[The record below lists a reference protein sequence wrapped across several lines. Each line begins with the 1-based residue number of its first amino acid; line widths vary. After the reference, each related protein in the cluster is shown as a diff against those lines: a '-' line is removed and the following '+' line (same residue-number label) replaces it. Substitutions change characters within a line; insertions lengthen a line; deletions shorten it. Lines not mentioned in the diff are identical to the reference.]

1 MRSWKI
7 PGGVMS
13 QQTNGIYEFG
23 SFRLDAQERLLQ
35 RDGATISLT
44 PKAFDLLLAL
54 VERRGR
60 LVDKEELFQT
70 VWPDT
75 IVEES
80 NLSSNIALIRKA
92 LGDGENGLKFIE
104 TVPKRG
110 YRFAAPVREISRAV
124 AVDSSEAASPASAVP
139 AETVRPGARRRWQ
152 LILLVAGALIVVA
165 SGAVWW
171 IAFRQAPVLP
181 APKITPFTTLPGAEI
196 HPSFSPDGNQMA
208 FVWGGEKG
216 ENIDIYVKQIGNE
229 SLHRLTND
237 PAIDAA
243 PRWSPDGR
251 YIAFTRQ
258 NGLYLIPPLGGAERR
273 ITTFSAPLSPLF
285 AGDPDWSPDGERL
298 AVSSWNP
305 PQEPETFSLF
315 LVDRETGE
323 KKKLTSP
330 QAGTRGD
337 RFPAFSADGKTV
349 AFFRFISDAVGD
361 LYLVSVA
368 GGEPKRLTFDDA
380 GAISPTWTP
389 DGRDILFLS
398 TRDGDST
405 AGLWRNSANGGAP
418 KKVEA
423 IGQRIGN
430 IAISPQGNRLA
441 WTHGTND
448 FNIWQYNLTGPAT
461 QRQQEFLASTQ
472 YDVSPQYS
480 PDGKRVVFASDRS
493 GSWEIWVCDSAG
505 KSPLQLTEFKRGYTG
520 SPRWS
525 SDGRQIVFDSRAEG
539 NAEIY
544 VISAEGGKPRRLTS
558 DTAEDIVPSFSRD
571 GKWIYFCS
579 NRSGSLQIWKLPVAG
594 GQAAQVTKQGG
605 FDSCE
610 APDGQWLYYAKGR
623 GAPGIWRMPVA
634 GGEETLALDHHRA
647 GFWRYWAVTEKGI
660 YFTTAETPDHPLI
673 EFFNFATGKV
683 TTITTLE
690 KRIDGNVSGLSVSP
704 DGRALIWSQQDQT
717 GSDIMLMENFR

>member
-1 MRSWKI
+1 
-7 PGGVMS
+7 MS

-23 SFRLDAQERLLQ
+23 SFRLDAQERLLL
-35 RDGATISLT
+35 REGDSVPLT

-54 VERRGR
+54 VERHGR
-60 LVDKEELFQT
+60 LVDKEELFKT

-92 LGDGENGLKFIE
+92 LNDGENGQKFIE

-110 YRFAAPVREISRAV
+110 YRFAASVREISRAV
-124 AVDSSEAASPASAVP
+124 DGDSTEAASPASAVP
-139 AETVRPGARRRWQ
+139 AETVRPSERRRWS
-152 LILLVAGALIVVA
+152 LMLLAAGALIVVG

-171 IAFRQAPVLP
+171 ISFRHAPVLP
-181 APKITPFTTLPGAEI
+181 APKITPFTTLPGNERM
-196 HPSFSPDGNQMA
+196 PSFSPDGNQMA
-208 FVWGGEKG
+208 FVWDGEMG
-216 ENIDIYVKQIGNE
+216 ENFDIYVKQIGNE

-237 PAIDAA
+237 PAIDDK

-273 ITTFSAPLSPLF
+273 ITTFSSSHPF
-285 AGDPDWSPDGERL
+285 ARFLDWSPDGKWL
-298 AVSSWNP
+298 VVSDFNP
-305 PQEPETFSLF
+305 PQEPTILSLF
-315 LVDRETGE
+315 LVERETGE
-323 KKKLTSP
+323 KIKLTSP
-330 QAGTRGD
+330 QAGTAGD
-337 RFPAFSADGKTV
+337 RFPAFSPDGKTV

-380 GAISPTWTP
+380 GAIFPTWTP
-389 DGRDILFLS
+389 DGRDILFIS
-398 TRDGDST
+398 SRDGR
-405 AGLWRNSANGGAP
+405 GLWRIPATGGTP
-418 KKVEA
+418 EKVEA
-423 IGQRIGN
+423 IGQRIWEF
-430 IAISPQGNRLA
+430 AISPQGNRLA
-441 WTHGTND
+441 WTEVTDD

-461 QRQQEFLASTQ
+461 QRPQALIASTQ

-480 PDGKRVVFASDRS
+480 PDGKRIVFASDRS

-505 KSPLQLTEFKRGYTG
+505 KRPLQLTTFKRRYTG

-525 SDGRQIVFDSRAEG
+525 LDGRQIVLDSRAEG

-544 VISAEGGKPRRLTS
+544 IISAEGGKPRRLTN
-558 DTAEDIVPSFSRD
+558 DPAEDIVPSFSRD

-594 GQAAQVTKQGG
+594 GQALQVTKQGG
-605 FDSCE
+605 FDSFE

-623 GAPGIWRMPVA
+623 AAPGIWRMPVA

-647 GFWRYWAVTEKGI
+647 GFWRYWAVTEQGI
-660 YFTTAETPDHPLI
+660 YFTTVETPDHPLI

-683 TTITTLE
+683 TTISRLE

-704 DGRALIWSQQDQT
+704 DGRALIWSQLDQSS
-717 GSDIMLMENFR
+717 SDIMLMENFR

>member
-1 MRSWKI
+1 MT
-7 PGGVMS
+7 

-54 VERRGR
+54 VERHGR

-92 LGDGENGLKFIE
+92 LGDGESGQKFIE

-124 AVDSSEAASPASAVP
+124 VGDSSEAASPASAVP
-139 AETVRPGARRRWQ
+139 AEAVRPGARRRWP
-152 LILLVAGALIVVA
+152 LMLLAAGALIVVA

-171 IAFRQAPVLP
+171 IAFRHAPVLP
-181 APKITPFTTLPGAEI
+181 APKITPFTTLPGNESQ
-196 HPSFSPDGNQMA
+196 PSFSPDGNQMA
-208 FVWGGEKG
+208 FVWDGEKG
-216 ENIDIYVKQIGNE
+216 ENFDIYVKQIGNE
-229 SLHRLTND
+229 SLRRLTND

-273 ITTFSAPLSPLF
+273 ITTFSAPF
-285 AGDPDWSPDGERL
+285 AGYPDWSPDGEWL
-298 AVSSWNP
+298 AVSDWNP
-305 PQEPETFSLF
+305 PQEPTTLSLF
-315 LVDRETGE
+315 LVERETGE

-330 QAGTRGD
+330 QAGTVGD
-337 RFPAFSADGKTV
+337 RFPAFSPDGKTV
-349 AFFRFISDAVGD
+349 AFFRFISNAVSD

-380 GAISPTWTP
+380 QTRPPAWTP

-398 TRDGDST
+398 TRDGAST
-405 AGLWRNSANGGAP
+405 FGLWRIPATGGTP
-418 KKVEA
+418 EKVEA
-423 IGQRIGN
+423 IGQRIGD
-430 IAISPQGNRLA
+430 IAFSPQGNRLA
-441 WTHGTND
+441 WTQVTND

-461 QRQQEFLASTQ
+461 QRPQELLASTQ

-480 PDGKRVVFASDRS
+480 PDGQRVVFVSDRS

-505 KSPLQLTEFKRGYTG
+505 KRPLQLTAFKRRYSG

-525 SDGRQIVFDSRAEG
+525 SDGRQIVFDSQAEG

-544 VISAEGGKPRRLTS
+544 VISAEGGKPRRLTN
-558 DTAEDIVPSFSRD
+558 DPAEDSVPSFSRD
-571 GKWIYFCS
+571 GKWVYFCS

-594 GQAAQVTKQGG
+594 GQAVQVTKLGG
-605 FDSCE
+605 FDSFE

-623 GAPGIWRMPVA
+623 VAPGIWRMPVA
-634 GGEETLALDHHRA
+634 GGEETLVLDHHRA
-647 GFWRYWAVTEKGI
+647 GFWRYWAVTEQGI

-690 KRIDGNVSGLSVSP
+690 KRIDGNVPGLSVSP
-704 DGRALIWSQQDQT
+704 DGRTLIWSQLDQT
-717 GSDIMLMENFR
+717 SSDIMLMENFR

>member
-1 MRSWKI
+1 MNQSPRHC
-7 PGGVMS
+7 
-13 QQTNGIYEFG
+13 YEFG
-23 SFRLDAQERLLQ
+23 PFRLDRQERLLL
-35 RDGATISLT
+35 RDGATIALT

-54 VERRGR
+54 VERHGR

-124 AVDSSEAASPASAVP
+124 IGDSSEAASPASAVP
-139 AETVRPGARRRWQ
+139 AETVRPGARRRWP
-152 LILLVAGALIVVA
+152 LMLLAAGALIVVA

-171 IAFRQAPVLP
+171 IALRHSPILP
-181 APKITPFTTLPGAEI
+181 APKITPFTTLPGNESK
-196 HPSFSPDGNQMA
+196 PSFSPDGNQMA
-208 FVWGGEKG
+208 FAWGGEKG
-216 ENIDIYVKQIGNE
+216 ENFDIYVKQIGNE

-237 PAIDAA
+237 PAFDAA

-258 NGLYLIPPLGGAERR
+258 NGLYLISPLGGAERR
-273 ITTFSAPLSPLF
+273 ITTLSAPFSPLF
-285 AGDPDWSPDGERL
+285 AGDPDWSPDGEWL

-305 PQEPETFSLF
+305 PQEPTTLSLF
-315 LVDRETGE
+315 LVERETGE

-337 RFPAFSADGKTV
+337 RFPAFSPDGKTV

-380 GAISPTWTP
+380 GAIYPTWTP

-398 TRDGDST
+398 TRDGAST
-405 AGLWRNSANGGAP
+405 AGLWRIPATGGTP

-423 IGQRIGN
+423 IGQRIGD

-441 WTHGTND
+441 WTQGTND
-448 FNIWQYNLTGPAT
+448 FNIWQYNLTGPGT
-461 QRQQEFLASTQ
+461 QRPQELLASTQ

-480 PDGKRVVFASDRS
+480 PDGNRVVFASDRS
-493 GSWEIWVCDSAG
+493 GSWEIWVCDNAG
-505 KSPLQLTEFKRGYTG
+505 KRPLQLTAFKRRYTG

-544 VISAEGGKPRRLTS
+544 VISAEGGKPRRLTN
-558 DTAEDIVPSFSRD
+558 DPAEDIVPSFSRD

-594 GQAAQVTKQGG
+594 GQAAQATKQGG
-605 FDSCE
+605 FDSFE

>member
-1 MRSWKI
+1 
-7 PGGVMS
+7 MS

-35 RDGATISLT
+35 RNGVTISLT

-54 VERRGR
+54 VERHGR
-60 LVDKEELFQT
+60 LVEKEELFQT

-80 NLSSNIALIRKA
+80 NLTYNISHIRKA
-92 LGDGENGLKFIE
+92 LGDGENGQKFIE

-124 AVDSSEAASPASAVP
+124 AGDLSEAASPASAVP
-139 AETVRPGARRRWQ
+139 AENVRPSERRRRWP
-152 LILLVAGALIVVA
+152 LMLMVAGALIVVA

-171 IAFRQAPVLP
+171 IAFRHAPVLP
-181 APKITPFTTLPGAEI
+181 APKITPFTTLPGNESK
-196 HPSFSPDGNQMA
+196 PSFSPDGNQMA

-216 ENIDIYVKQIGNE
+216 ENFDIYVKQIGNE

-237 PAIDAA
+237 TAIDAA

-258 NGLYLIPPLGGAERR
+258 NGLYLISPLGGAERK
-273 ITTFSAPLSPLF
+273 IATLSSPFSLLF
-285 AGDPDWSPDGERL
+285 AGDPDWSPDGEWL

-305 PQEPETFSLF
+305 PQEPETLSLF
-315 LVDRETGE
+315 LVERETGE

-337 RFPAFSADGKTV
+337 RFPAFSPDGKTL

-368 GGEPKRLTFDDA
+368 GGEPKRMTFDDA
-380 GAISPTWTP
+380 GAIYPTWTP

-398 TRDGDST
+398 TRDGAST
-405 AGLWRNSANGGAP
+405 AGLWRIPATGGAP
-418 KKVEA
+418 EKVET
-423 IGQRIGN
+423 IGQRIGD
-430 IAISPQGNRLA
+430 IAISPQGNRMA
-441 WTHGTND
+441 WTQGTND
-448 FNIWQYNLTGPAT
+448 FNIWQYDLTGPAT
-461 QRQQEFLASTQ
+461 QRPQELIASTQ

-505 KSPLQLTEFKRGYTG
+505 KRPLQLTAFKRRYTG

-544 VISAEGGKPRRLTS
+544 VISAEGGKPRRLTN
-558 DTAEDIVPSFSRD
+558 DPAEDIVPSFSRD

-605 FDSCE
+605 FDSFE

-623 GAPGIWRMPVA
+623 GAAGIWRMPVA

>member
-1 MRSWKI
+1 
-7 PGGVMS
+7 MS
-13 QQTNGIYEFG
+13 PPRKQSYEFG
-23 SFRLDAQERLLQ
+23 PFRLDRQERLLL
-35 RDGATISLT
+35 RDGATVTLT

-54 VERRGR
+54 VERHGR
-60 LVDKEELFQT
+60 LVEKEELFQT

-80 NLSSNIALIRKA
+80 NLSSNIALIRRA

-104 TVPKRG
+104 TAPKRG
-110 YRFAAPVREISRAV
+110 YRFVASVREISRAV
-124 AVDSSEAASPASAVP
+124 TGDSTEAAPPASAVP
-139 AETVRPGARRRWQ
+139 AETVRPSERRRRWP
-152 LILLVAGALIVVA
+152 LMLPAAGALIVVA

-171 IAFRQAPVLP
+171 IAFRHAPDLP
-181 APKITPFTTLPGAEI
+181 ARKITPFTTLPGNESK
-196 HPSFSPDGNQMA
+196 PSFSPDGNQMA
-208 FVWGGEKG
+208 FVWDGEKG
-216 ENIDIYVKQIGNE
+216 ENFDIYVKQIGNE
-229 SLHRLTND
+229 SLLRLTND

-273 ITTFSAPLSPLF
+273 ITTFSAPLSSLF
-285 AGDPDWSPDGERL
+285 AGDLDWSPDGEWL
-298 AVSSWNP
+298 AVSSLNP
-305 PQEPETFSLF
+305 PQERTTSSLF
-315 LVDRETGE
+315 LVERETGE

-337 RFPAFSADGKTV
+337 FFPAFSPDGKTV
-349 AFFRFISDAVGD
+349 AFFRFISGLVGD

-380 GAISPTWTP
+380 QARSLTWTP

-398 TRDGDST
+398 TRDGAST
-405 AGLWRNSANGGAP
+405 FGLWRIPATGGAP
-418 KKVEA
+418 EKVEA
-423 IGQRIGN
+423 IGRRIGD

-441 WTHGTND
+441 WTEFTND

-461 QRQQEFLASTQ
+461 QRPQELLASTQ
-472 YDVSPQYS
+472 FDQSPQYS
-480 PDGKRVVFASDRS
+480 PDGKRVVFVSDRS

-505 KSPLQLTEFKRGYTG
+505 KRPLQLTEFKRRYTG

-544 VISAEGGKPRRLTS
+544 VISADGGKPRRLTN
-558 DTAEDIVPSFSRD
+558 DPAEDIVPSFSQD
-571 GKWIYFCS
+571 GQWIYFCS

-605 FDSCE
+605 FDSFE

-623 GAPGIWRMPVA
+623 AAPGIWRMPVA

-647 GFWRYWAVTEKGI
+647 GFWRFWAVTEQGI